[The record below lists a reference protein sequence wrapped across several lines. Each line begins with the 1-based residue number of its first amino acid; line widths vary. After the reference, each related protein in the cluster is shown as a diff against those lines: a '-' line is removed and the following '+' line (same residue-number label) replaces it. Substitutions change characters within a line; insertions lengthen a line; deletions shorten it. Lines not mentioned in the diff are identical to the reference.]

1 MELRRSRTL
10 MAGWQNGGLT
20 VEDYLAEPGDEGR
33 TGVQIDGTALDILGH
48 FEDWTDPETVL
59 DRFEGYD
66 PASVRGAVKQLAD
79 VGLLRTRDEAER
91 EDKLDEA
98 WRHWGDAARYFH
110 FATKNVS
117 YVTEENGAD
126 TGRTELVSELL
137 EEGPPP
143 SVFGRRAGGPKL
155 RLPRSFV
162 PLRRDFEDVLVS
174 RRTTREFA
182 DEPVGLREFST
193 VLHFAFG
200 PMYFID
206 VPNFGQLMMRTSPCG
221 GSRHE
226 SECYIVVRNVESIAP
241 GLYRYCPEDHSLELL
256 DGQVDLDRV
265 GFEQRMVTSAG
276 FVVLLTFDVNR
287 AMYKYRNSRILR
299 TILLNAGHLAQ
310 TFALCATAAGLGP
323 FQTDAFRD
331 TELETALGLDGI
343 SESALYVFGAGIPA
357 VRREG
362 VPSFPISGARD

>member
-10 MAGWQNGGLT
+10 TARWHEGALT

-33 TGVQIDGTALDILGH
+33 TGVEVDGTALDILGH
-48 FEDWTDPETVL
+48 FDDWTDPEAVL
-59 DRFEGYD
+59 GKLDGYD
-66 PASVRGAVKQLAD
+66 ADSVRVAIKDLAEL
-79 VGLLRTRDEAER
+79 GLLHGRDEVER
-91 EDKLDEA
+91 EDKLTDA
-98 WRHWGDAARYFH
+98 WRHWGEAARYFH
-110 FATKNVS
+110 FATKDVS

-126 TGRTELVSELL
+126 TGRDELVSELL

-143 SVFGRRAGGPKL
+143 SVFGRRAGGPKF

-162 PLRRDFEDVLVS
+162 PLDRSFSDVLVS
-174 RRTTREFA
+174 RRTTREFS

-193 VLHFAFG
+193 VLHYAFG

-226 SECYIVVRNVESIAP
+226 SEAYVAVRNVESVP
-241 GLYRYCPEDHSLELL
+241 SGLYRYCPEDHSLELL
-256 DGQVDLDRV
+256 DNDVDLDRV
-265 GFEQRMVTSAG
+265 GFEQNMVTSSG
-276 FVVLLTFDVNR
+276 FVILLTIDIYR

-310 TFALCATAAGLGP
+310 TFALCATAVGLGP

-331 TELETALGLDGI
+331 SELEEALGIDGI
-343 SESALYVFGAGIPA
+343 SETAVYVFGAGVPA
-357 VRREG
+357 VRRDG
-362 VPSFPISGARD
+362 KPSFPIAAPRS